1 MDNSSKTI
9 ANLIERG
16 VVDCTIKENLKKRLL
31 AGDCLRVKLGIDPT
45 GSDLHLGHSVILRKL
60 RDFQQA
66 GHEVILLIGTFTGKI
81 GDPTGKDKMR
91 TPLTDQ
97 QIEENMKD
105 FLHQASKVI
114 DVKKIKIVKNGDWL
128 AKLTFKE
135 VVTLAATF
143 TVNQM
148 IQRESFQKRIKEK
161 KEISLHE
168 FLYPLMQGY
177 DSVPLKADLELGG
190 TDQLFNLLAGRQI
203 QKKFDLPP
211 QDIMTMPILVGTDGK
226 EKMSKSLG
234 NYIALNDQANEV
246 FGKTMSIPDD
256 LMENWFELLTDLPLK
271 KIKSIIKGH
280 PRDAKLLLAQE
291 ITTNLHGQEKALKA
305 KEEFL
310 NIFAKKELP
319 SNIKEFIFPKGS
331 WSILEIIAKC
341 KLCSSNSEI
350 KQMLLQKA
358 VKVNEQKITDKNTQ
372 INISS
377 QPQIIQ
383 VGKRK
388 FAKILSN

>member
-114 DVKKIKIVKNGDWL
+114 DIKKIKIVKNGDWL